1 MGAGTHRKTSTIL
14 YYRGVPNVYRDFA
27 GVAAGNYVIF
37 QPTRPV
43 FDSIFLEEVC
53 QILFHPIDN
62 FF

>member
-1 MGAGTHRKTSTIL
+1 MGAGTHGKTSTIF

-43 FDSIFLEEVC
+43 FDSIF
-53 QILFHPIDN
+53 FRRSMSN
-62 FF
+62 FISSYR